1 MNGFSQITSR
11 ACVALTLV
19 AALATTGCGSE
30 ENTAVTSQDAATS
43 SAVAEA
49 TRSIPLQGGEFA
61 HIKSDSVLITH
72 AASQQT
78 VATIVALHPRDLV
91 WSARTQSLYWIEDA
105 SFDNAPTEEKAH
117 SVLRQLDVT
126 SGVVESLFWSR
137 TPIEGLDVSQ
147 VVDVVSF
154 EQEDVLYTLAPEQ
167 GEVHRV
173 APWVEHMEWSP
184 TEAAFVVSYRKTT
197 EYVAVESDGA
207 IASRVPLI
215 EGSRFAGPAFVD
227 EKTVVGLQWTDNDVV
242 LKEIDLRSTQLKTI
256 GTWST
261 NPADAAN
268 DRFSIAANTS
278 GTQLMV
284 YQQPADAPGT
294 LWQWS
299 VDDSKKTQLTAAS
312 GLLGWVDD
320 QKVWYTVPSPGDE
333 QGVSIHEF
341 DSVTG
346 ADTTPILGVDAP
358 AMIQYT
364 VQ

>member
-1 MNGFSQITSR
+1 MNGFFQITSR
-11 ACVALTLV
+11 TLFAFTLV
-19 AALATTGCGSE
+19 AALITTGCGNE
-30 ENTAVTSQDAATS
+30 ENASVTPQESLTPTAVT
-43 SAVAEA
+43 EE

-61 HIKSDSVLITH
+61 HIKSDGVVITH
-72 AASQQT
+72 APSQET
-78 VATIVALHPRDLV
+78 VATIVALNPRDLV

-117 SVLRQLDVT
+117 SVLRQLNVT

-137 TPIEGLDVSQ
+137 TPLEGLEVSQ

-154 EQEDVLYTLAPEQ
+154 RQDDVLYTLAPQE
-167 GEVHRV
+167 GEIHRV

-197 EYVAVESDGA
+197 EYIAVESDGS

-227 EKTVVGLQWTDNDVV
+227 EKTVVGLQWTDTAVV
-242 LKEIDLRSTQLKTI
+242 LKEIDLRSTKLKTI
-256 GTWST
+256 GTWSKD
-261 NPADAAN
+261 PADAAN
-268 DRFSIAANTS
+268 DSFSIAANTS
-278 GTQLMV
+278 GTQFMV
-284 YQQPADAPGT
+284 YQQPADTPGT

-299 VDDSKKTQLTAAS
+299 REAQQKKQLTAAS

-320 QKVWYTVPSPGDE
+320 QKIWYTVPSPDDE

-346 ADTTPILGVDAP
+346 ADTTPILRVDSP